1 MAREIATGFRL
12 SLLILHVFP
21 IYNLAVANGERS
33 IVPSSGDETALTRPE
48 SASLAWPEQK
58 RDISVRIKRKPLDI
72 FTGRKYREW
81 RKSLDEA
88 EKQAVEEFER
98 DLVEKG
104 LAGEH
109 ELLAPANV
117 QRGAWAQAQG
127 AFEVHGSGFLLFS
140 TMSGEGKYESD
151 SRTASSVQF
160 AWSPNKHDILITEIP
175 VDKMVLRTDP
185 EVEIPRVSFVF
196 NRPEFIDVVSLGLL
210 GGSQI
215 QLRVKSYSYINDYLR
230 GKNLLN
236 ANFTFGRQEDLKGL
250 PIPSPQISE

>member
-1 MAREIATGFRL
+1 MEQ
-12 SLLILHVFP
+12 
-21 IYNLAVANGERS
+21 ERS
-33 IVPSSGDETALTRPE
+33 IVSRDDSETALVRPK
-48 SASLAWPEQK
+48 SAQLAWPEQG

-81 RKSLDEA
+81 IKSLNEA

-117 QRGAWAQAQG
+117 QRGVWAQAQG
-127 AFEVHGSGFLLFS
+127 AFEIHGGGFLLFS
-140 TMSGEGKYESD
+140 TMGGEGKYESD

-160 AWSPNKHDILITEIP
+160 VWSPNRHDMLITEIP
-175 VDKMVLRTDP
+175 VDKMVLRIDP
-185 EVEIPRVSFVF
+185 EVETPRVSFVF
-196 NRPEFIDVVSLGLL
+196 NRPEFIDVVNLGLL
-210 GGSQI
+210 SSEVR
-215 QLRVKSYSYINDYLR
+215 LRVKGYSYVNDYLK

-236 ANFTFGRQEDLKGL
+236 ANFTFGKQDDLKGL
-250 PIPSPQISE
+250 PVPDSTP